1 MSKERVIMNGCTA
14 VTHVS
19 YALSDAVVIFP
30 ISPASD
36 MGELADVWSASEK
49 ENLMGQPVV
58 VKEMESEAGAAGA
71 VHGCLSGGALT
82 STYTASQ
89 GLMLMIPNMY
99 KIAGELLPAVFHVTA
114 RSLSSHAL
122 SIFGDH
128 QDVMA
133 CRQTGFCF
141 LCSSSVQ
148 ESMDLSLVAH
158 LSAIDGSLPFV
169 HFFDGWRTSSE
180 MHSIDRKSTRLNSSH
195 ASPSRMP
202 SSA

>member
-71 VHGCLSGGALT
+71 VHVCLRGGALAST
-82 STYTASQ
+82 STSSP
-89 GLMLMIPNMY
+89 GL
-99 KIAGELLPAVFHVTA
+99 LLLVP
-114 RSLSSHAL
+114 S
-122 SIFGDH
+122 
-128 QDVMA
+128 
-133 CRQTGFCF
+133 FC
-141 LCSSSVQ
+141 SY
-148 ESMDLSLVAH
+148 
-158 LSAIDGSLPFV
+158 
-169 HFFDGWRTSSE
+169 
-180 MHSIDRKSTRLNSSH
+180 
-195 ASPSRMP
+195 
-202 SSA
+202 